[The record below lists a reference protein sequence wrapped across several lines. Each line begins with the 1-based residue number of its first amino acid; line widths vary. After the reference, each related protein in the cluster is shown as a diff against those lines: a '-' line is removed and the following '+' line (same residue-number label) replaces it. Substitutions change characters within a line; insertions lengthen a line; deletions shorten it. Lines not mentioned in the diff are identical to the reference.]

1 MGEFKIDKLVDSFC
15 LQAKHITKKMTVKAN
30 ETVECTKLKFA
41 IGEAEEKIAECKKK
55 IGDMI
60 YREYLKTKD
69 FEGELAELCKMIDNL
84 NDDVLVM
91 KDKLAE
97 VKSSRRC
104 PKCGK
109 LNDDRNTFCADCGT
123 KLNGEGEESN
133 E

>member
-1 MGEFKIDKLVDSFC
+1 MGDFKFDRFVNSVC
-15 LQAKHITKKMTVKAN
+15 SHAKFITKKVTVKAG

-41 IGEAEEKIAECKKK
+41 IGGAEEKIAECKKK

-60 YREYLKTKD
+60 YKEYLKAKD
-69 FEGELAELCKMIDNL
+69 FEGELAELCRMIDNL

-109 LNDDRNTFCADCGT
+109 LNDDRNTFCADCGAR
-123 KLNGEGEESN
+123 LSGEGEEN
-133 E
+133 DE

>member
-1 MGEFKIDKLVDSFC
+1 MGDFKIDKLVDSFC

-60 YREYLKTKD
+60 YKEYLKAKD
-69 FEGELAELCKMIDNL
+69 FEGELAE
-84 NDDVLVM
+84 
-91 KDKLAE
+91 
-97 VKSSRRC
+97 VKSSIRC